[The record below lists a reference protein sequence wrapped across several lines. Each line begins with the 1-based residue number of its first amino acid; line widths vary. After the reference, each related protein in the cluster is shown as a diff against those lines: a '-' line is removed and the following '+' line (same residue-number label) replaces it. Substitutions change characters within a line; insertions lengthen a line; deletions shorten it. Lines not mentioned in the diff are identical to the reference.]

1 MSDLFNA
8 NVQSFQQYH
17 GDLIL
22 APELV
27 NTIELNFEFR
37 LLVRTTTLAVRKNK
51 DAVRKNKDAN
61 NIIS

>member
-1 MSDLFNA
+1 MSERVSDLFYA

-27 NTIELNFEFR
+27 NTTDLNFEIY
-37 LLVRTTTLAVRKNK
+37 LLVRTTTLAVRKDK
-51 DAVRKNKDAN
+51 DDN